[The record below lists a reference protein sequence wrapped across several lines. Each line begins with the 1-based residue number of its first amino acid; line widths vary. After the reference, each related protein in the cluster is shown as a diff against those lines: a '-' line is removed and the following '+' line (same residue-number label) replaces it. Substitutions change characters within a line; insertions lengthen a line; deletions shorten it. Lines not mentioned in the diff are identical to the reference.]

1 MSSGICKNVEED
13 KRDNSKKSTIFNFWI
28 YFGIIILGLLFI
40 ILIILIIYSFFSKKE
55 VTINNYNPNISTP
68 IPTPTFQSKDLTS
81 FQNIPVFTTA
91 SSPPPLPQINTETI
105 STNKKPFLS
114 SLMSKTTD
122 STDKAFKSLVSPL
135 YDRNIPI
142 KTTTGGFRCM
152 NRRRF

>member
-40 ILIILIIYSFFSKKE
+40 ILVILIIYSFFSNKE
-55 VTINNYNPNISTP
+55 VTNNKPNISTP

-81 FQNIPVFTTA
+81 FQNIPVFSSA
-91 SSPPPLPQINTETI
+91 SIPPPLPQINTETI

-142 KTTTGGFRCM
+142 KTTGGFRCM